1 MLSRMQRSG
10 LGEINSHVEDS
21 LLGIKVS
28 KSFANEEFEQA
39 RFDVDNSRFLG
50 VKAIGYKAMAGFRS
64 VTRTFD
70 GLMYIVV
77 ILVGS
82 FELKNGRITTGDF
95 VAFMMYIGVLLEA
108 VRRIV
113 EFTEQ
118 FQRGMTGIER
128 FIEVMDEPI
137 EIDDALMPSI

>member
-1 MLSRMQRSG
+1 
-10 LGEINSHVEDS
+10 
-21 LLGIKVS
+21 
-28 KSFANEEFEQA
+28 
-39 RFDVDNSRFLG
+39 
-50 VKAIGYKAMAGFRS
+50 MAGFRS

-137 EIDDALMPSI
+137 EIDDAPDAIDLEDIKGTRS